1 MRISPSQLKAARNLV
16 DLTAVQLSE
25 LAKVSRDTIA
35 DWEAG
40 RITPHAATVDAV
52 RAVLDA
58 RGVEFIGERGVTLR
72 EECIRRFRGPRAL
85 AEFLDDVYATV
96 MQGGELCVTGVD
108 ENLFDEHYKSSGSQ
122 HSERMKALGDKISM
136 RCILRDGDANFAYN
150 SYISYRW
157 MTRAQFDPSP
167 LYVYNHKLALIN
179 FSKDDADIIVIEA
192 PAMAHAVRKQFDFIW
207 QHCKTPPRRKS

>member
-1 MRISPSQLKAARNLV
+1 M
-16 DLTAVQLSE
+16 
-25 LAKVSRDTIA
+25 KVSSMNT
-35 DWEAG
+35 
-40 RITPHAATVDAV
+40 T
-52 RAVLDA
+52 
-58 RGVEFIGERGVTLR
+58 
-72 EECIRRFRGPRAL
+72 
-85 AEFLDDVYATV
+85 
-96 MQGGELCVTGVD
+96 
-108 ENLFDEHYKSSGSQ
+108 KSSGSQ

-157 MTRAQFDPSP
+157 MTREQFDPSP